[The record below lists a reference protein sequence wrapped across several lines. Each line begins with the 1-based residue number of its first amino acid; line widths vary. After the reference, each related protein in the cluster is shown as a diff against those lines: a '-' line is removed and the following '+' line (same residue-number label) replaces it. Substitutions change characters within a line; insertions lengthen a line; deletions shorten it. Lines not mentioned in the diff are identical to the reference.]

1 MGWNGAKNQFW
12 AKKNLPLDLP
22 TMMPETP
29 KKMGEWKVII
39 ILYEIGIQLHKNK
52 PNSTSF
58 RYLHYLQEF
67 STYFNLHSSPHL
79 LDDDHSGLF
88 GFRRFTHSRFSNTNS
103 IKPTTLYQNQ
113 HHTDTDTRVLT
124 SLYDCLVSRSLH
136 QLRLH
141 KKACQVSCWMIDRWF
156 LKAETCSSFPFHL
169 EKPGAC
175 F

>member
-1 MGWNGAKNQFW
+1 MKYISRILKFN
-12 AKKNLPLDLP
+12 NLNTNNMELFCRYWYPNFFL
-22 TMMPETP
+22 M
-29 KKMGEWKVII
+29 KMII
-39 ILYEIGIQLHKNK
+39 ILYEIGIQLHRNK

-141 KKACQVSCWMIDRWF
+141 KKACQVSCWTIDRWS

-169 EKPGAC
+169 VKPGAC